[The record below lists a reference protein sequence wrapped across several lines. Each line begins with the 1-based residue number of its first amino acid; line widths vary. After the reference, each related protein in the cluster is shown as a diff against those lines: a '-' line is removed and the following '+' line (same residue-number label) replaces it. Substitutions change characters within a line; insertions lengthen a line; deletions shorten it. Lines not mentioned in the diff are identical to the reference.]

1 MGIVFTPIEV
11 VDFIIKSVDDVL
23 KTFWESIS

>member
-23 KTFWESIS
+23 KNILGKH